1 VSIAA
6 SVVLPVYSPG
16 LPLKMAIESILNQNF
31 SSFEFIIID
40 DASKDDSA
48 KIIADYAR
56 QDSRIVPI
64 FHSKNAGLTYSLNEG
79 LALAKAPIVI
89 RIDHDDQALEHRI
102 KTQLDFLANNPE
114 ITIVGSY
121 VYHMGAKPRYDKLI
135 TLPTTHQD
143 IAQTLTQYNCMY
155 HPSVAFR
162 KEEILKIG
170 GYRNN
175 FKNAEDYDLWLR
187 ASKHYK
193 FANID
198 EPLLRYR
205 FSVNGMT
212 LGSKWQQVYFVHL
225 AQAAYRDPGA
235 KEDELRNSAL
245 MTLAELDRHS
255 FMKEAYSGTI
265 NEMIE
270 LGFSIGAIQ
279 LALKGRKE
287 IGLRESLKLQGRII
301 KSTFSSFSP

>member
-16 LPLKMAIESILNQNF
+16 SPLKMAIESILNQSF

-40 DASKDDSA
+40 DSSKDDSA
-48 KIIADYAR
+48 KVIADYAR

-64 FHSKNAGLTYSLNEG
+64 FHKKNAGLTYSLNEG
-79 LALAKAPIVI
+79 LAVAKAPIII
-89 RIDHDDQALEHRI
+89 RIDHDDQALEDRL
-102 KTQLDFLANNPE
+102 KTQLDFLSSNPE

-121 VYHMGAKPRYDKLI
+121 VYHMGAKPQFDKLI
-135 TLPTTHQD
+135 KLPSTHQE
-143 IAQTLTQYNCMY
+143 IVQTLQQYNCMY

-162 KEEILKIG
+162 KEEIVKIG

-193 FANID
+193 FANI
-198 EPLLRYR
+198 EQPLLRYR

-212 LGSKWQQVYFVHL
+212 LGNKWEQVFFVHL
-225 AQAAYRDPGA
+225 AQAAHRDPDANG
-235 KEDELRNSAL
+235 DQLLNTAL
-245 MTLAELDRHS
+245 MTLAEQDRQS
-255 FMKEAYSGTI
+255 FMKDVYSGTI

-270 LGFSIGAIQ
+270 LGFSVNAIK
-279 LALKGRKE
+279 LALKGIKE
-287 IGLRESLKLQGRII
+287 IGLRESLRLQSRVL
-301 KSTFSSFSP
+301 KSIFNRLK